1 MSEIFRQDINIDGIL
16 LGLQENEMEKC
27 VPVHAMSAG
36 FIIKQMLTP
45 SWAGRRISQ
54 STGEIIKM
62 MTFYAKTMKEFE
74 DAKNTVETDDIK
86 TLDGFPALASSA
98 LWRKAEF
105 SSANFQAN
113 ARGCAKLASIMSLK
127 GTVYNVYIRTVS
139 SELHLLIEWC
149 IYFLPAGLIWCRNQ
163 VYCTYCSAQMTHKLV

>member
-1 MSEIFRQDINIDGIL
+1 MFQGRTMSEIFKQDINIDGIL

-27 VPVHAMSAG
+27 APVLAMSAG
-36 FIIKQMLTP
+36 FMISQMFTP

-62 MTFYAKTMKEFE
+62 MTFYTKKMKEFE
-74 DAKNTVETDDIK
+74 GCKNSVETDNIK

-98 LWRKAEF
+98 PWRKAEF

-127 GTVYNVYIRTVS
+127 GTVYKS
-139 SELHLLIEWC
+139 
-149 IYFLPAGLIWCRNQ
+149 GQ
-163 VYCTYCSAQMTHKLV
+163 

>member
-1 MSEIFRQDINIDGIL
+1 MFDIYTICWIFQGRTISEIFRHDVNIDGIL
-16 LGLQENEMEKC
+16 LGLHEDEIEKC
-27 VPVHAMSAG
+27 VPILAMTSG
-36 FIIKQMLTP
+36 FMIKQMFTP

-127 GTVYNVYIRTVS
+127 GTVYIS
-139 SELHLLIEWC
+139 
-149 IYFLPAGLIWCRNQ
+149 GQ
-163 VYCTYCSAQMTHKLV
+163 

>member
-16 LGLQENEMEKC
+16 LGLQENEIEKC
-27 VPVHAMSAG
+27 VPVVAMSSG
-36 FIIKQMLTP
+36 FMIKQMFTP

-62 MTFYAKTMKEFE
+62 MKFYAGAMK
-74 DAKNTVETDDIK
+74 DLQSHKNNVEADNIK

-98 LWRKAEF
+98 PWRKAEF

-127 GTVYNVYIRTVS
+127 GMMYI
-139 SELHLLIEWC
+139 L
-149 IYFLPAGLIWCRNQ
+149 GQ
-163 VYCTYCSAQMTHKLV
+163 